1 MSQRPAES
9 WDREYKSL
17 QAKDNKD
24 NQNTKEKTSKDIFSV
39 AMANTLL
46 ICYIVK
52 DTLEKPKK
60 QMQPLRRLPSTLS
73 ESDYYVEPLIRKRK
87 KDGA

>member
-1 MSQRPAES
+1 
-9 WDREYKSL
+9 
-17 QAKDNKD
+17 
-24 NQNTKEKTSKDIFSV
+24 
-39 AMANTLL
+39 MANTLL